1 MPEQDEVAEEYDVTG
16 AIRVGLDI
24 ALTLA
29 SLYVLW
35 VYLKDQPEVAALS
48 ERAGAWWT
56 KVTTEGRRVKK
67 MENEVVFE
75 AIQTV
80 DNAGG

>member
-1 MPEQDEVAEEYDVTG
+1 MPEEEEEYDVTG

-35 VYLKDQPEVAALS
+35 VYMKDQPEVAATT
-48 ERAGAWWT
+48 ERVAAWWT

-80 DNAGG
+80 DGAA

>member
-1 MPEQDEVAEEYDVTG
+1 MPEDEEEYDVTG

-35 VYLKDQPEVAALS
+35 VYLKDEPGVQALS
-48 ERAGAWWT
+48 ERALAWWT

-67 MENEVVFE
+67 MENETVFE
-75 AIQTV
+75 AIQVV
-80 DNAGG
+80 DNAGS

>member
-1 MPEQDEVAEEYDVTG
+1 MPEDEEEYDVTG

-35 VYLKDQPEVAALS
+35 VYLKDEPGVQALS
-48 ERAGAWWT
+48 ERALAWWT
-56 KVTTEGRRVKK
+56 KVTTEGRRVKLRR
-67 MENEVVFE
+67 
-75 AIQTV
+75 ISPS
-80 DNAGG
+80 GRWRRWPRSG

>member
-1 MPEQDEVAEEYDVTG
+1 MPDEEEEYDVTG

-35 VYLKDQPEVAALS
+35 VYMKDQPEVAATT
-48 ERAGAWWT
+48 ERLAAWWT

-67 MENEVVFE
+67 MENETVFE
-75 AIQTV
+75 AIQVV
-80 DNAGG
+80 DSVSGD